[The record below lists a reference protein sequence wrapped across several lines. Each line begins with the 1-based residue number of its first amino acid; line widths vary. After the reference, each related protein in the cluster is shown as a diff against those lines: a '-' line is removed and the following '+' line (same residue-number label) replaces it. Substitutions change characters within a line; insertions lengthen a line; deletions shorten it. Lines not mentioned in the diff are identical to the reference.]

1 MEKSKKSIQPGRLY
15 FIFAPMLKSQAPKI
29 EQSRIINSR
38 EISKT
43 NRAKCIHHTP
53 RKKAE
58 SIEHTRYKHFRQK
71 NSKKIC
77 RIFFLAKL

>member
-43 NRAKCIHHTP
+43 NRSKRIIHHV
-53 RKKAE
+53 KK
-58 SIEHTRYKHFRQK
+58 
-71 NSKKIC
+71 
-77 RIFFLAKL
+77 